1 MSPSETTPPP
11 RLPRI
16 PQLGYG
22 HDISAHANLH
32 HPPPHVWHGPN
43 WSQPQIDHPQP
54 VVYGPEHIITLY
66 MEDVREDRQSIEP
79 TMAEIPMPVRIDP
92 ASNAWCI
99 AGNDLAVRL
108 QQTPSRI
115 DGDAKL
121 CTMRGRYKHCFARIS
136 SSEVERYW
144 IPVELKLAQDKSLE
158 ITIESNP
165 VPSTRP
171 ASLPPADRL
180 LELGK
185 RGTET
190 RPGHQ
195 SLPVAKRSITDS
207 SPSSPPTQSKT
218 PPPTPGPS
226 GFGDTHRWQVLDLP
240 GSNAST
246 SSCASPQIQAE
257 ALQAHVNVSAKPKP
271 SKPKESKPEVNAA
284 IIGWLRHQFSVQ
296 DPQNYSSFLQSKGK
310 SLPIEDLLRGYRYVA
325 SLIAQYNDTRTPS
338 SLEGAPD
345 RKISKAN
352 IFAALGRQTSWGSD
366 TETTLALYELYGP
379 CKEREDPR
387 IVAIMNGKCTG
398 SKEGS
403 VGFLHTLKEVDREFA
418 SKHSGGPNQ
427 CSRRPSDASNSR

>member
-1 MSPSETTPPP
+1 M
-11 RLPRI
+11 
-16 PQLGYG
+16 
-22 HDISAHANLH
+22 
-32 HPPPHVWHGPN
+32 GPA
-43 WSQPQIDHPQP
+43 P
-54 VVYGPEHIITLY
+54 VCAPEHIVTLY
-66 MEDVREDRQSIEP
+66 MEDTREDGQGAEP

-115 DGDAKL
+115 DGNAKL
-121 CTMRGRYKHCFARIS
+121 CTMRGRYKQCFARIA

-144 IPVELKLAQDKSLE
+144 IPVELKLTQNKSLE

-165 VPSTRP
+165 VPSSRP

-190 RPGHQ
+190 RPGQQ
-195 SLPVAKRSITDS
+195 SLPVAKKSITDS
-207 SPSSPPTQSKT
+207 SPSSPPTQSTT

-226 GFGDTHRWQVLDLP
+226 RAGDIHGWRVLNFS
-240 GSNAST
+240 GSSAST

-257 ALQAHVNVSAKPKP
+257 ALHAQVNVSTKPKLAK
-271 SKPKESKPEVNAA
+271 SKESKPEVNAA
-284 IIGWLRHQFSVQ
+284 IIGWLRHQFNVQ
-296 DPQNYSSFLQSKGK
+296 DPQSYNSFLQSKGK

-325 SLIAQYNDTRTPS
+325 SLIAQYNDTRTPND
-338 SLEGAPD
+338 LAGAPD

-352 IFAALGRQTSWGSD
+352 IFSALGRQTSWGSD

-379 CKEREDPR
+379 GKAREDPR
-387 IVAIMNGKCTG
+387 IVAIMDGKCTG

-403 VGFLHTLKEVDREFA
+403 VGFLHTLKEVDREYS
-418 SKHSGGPNQ
+418 SKHGGGSNQ
-427 CSRRPSDASNSR
+427 YSRRPSDASSSR

>member
-1 MSPSETTPPP
+1 MNPP
-11 RLPRI
+11 I

-22 HDISAHANLH
+22 HDVSAHGNPH
-32 HPPPHVWHGPN
+32 HPSSHAWHPSS
-43 WSQPQIDHPQP
+43 WSQTHLDHSQAAVYPQEYI
-54 VVYGPEHIITLY
+54 VTLY
-66 MEDVREDRQSIEP
+66 MDDTREDSQNTEP
-79 TMAEIPMPVRIDP
+79 TMAEIPMPVRLDS

-115 DGDAKL
+115 DGNAKL
-121 CTMRGRYKHCFARIS
+121 CTMRGRYKHCFARIA

-144 IPVELKLAQDKSLE
+144 IPVELKLAEDKSLH

-195 SLPVAKRSITDS
+195 GLPVAKKLITDS
-207 SPSSPPTQSKT
+207 SPSSPPTQSTT

-226 GFGDTHRWQVLDLP
+226 RVGDIHGWRVFDFS
-240 GSNAST
+240 GSSAST

-257 ALQAHVNVSAKPKP
+257 ALQAHVIVPTKAKPT
-271 SKPKESKPEVNAA
+271 KPKESKPEVNAA
-284 IIGWLRHQFSVQ
+284 IISWLRHQFNAQ
-296 DPQNYSSFLQSKGK
+296 DPQSYSSFLQSKGK

-325 SLIAQYNDTRTPS
+325 SLIARYNDTRTPS
-338 SLEGAPD
+338 NLEGAPD

-379 CKEREDPR
+379 GKEREDQR

-418 SKHSGGPNQ
+418 SKHGGRPNQ
-427 CSRRPSDASNSR
+427 CSRRPSDASSSR